1 MQVSKHVHALRIPF
15 SIQIDKEKTIDRFVY
30 CFIIFGSKIHL
41 IDTGVSSS
49 VDFIFKYILQVGR
62 DPKDIS
68 TITLTHSHPDHI
80 GGVKAIKDFSECIVI
95 SHINEKDWI
104 ENIEK
109 QFAERPVPGFFSLV
123 GGSVTIDRTV
133 ENGEDIDL
141 EDGLRLNVI
150 HTPGHSKGSISL
162 VLENE
167 DVLFSGDVIPLP
179 GDMPIYDDPI
189 VLIES
194 IEKLQCLKNRSILL
208 SSWDE
213 PRIGKSADNVISEAI
228 QHLQLLHKSVV
239 EAASNKS
246 ASDPI
251 VISKIVLEKMGLPL
265 AMASIPLVVKSLCS
279 SIRYI

>member
-1 MQVSKHVHALRIPF
+1 MQVSKHVHALKIPF
-15 SIQIDKEKTIDRFVY
+15 SIKIDKEKTINRFVY

-41 IDTGVSSS
+41 IDTGVASSE
-49 VDFIFKYILQVGR
+49 DLIFKYIHQMGR

-95 SHINEKDWI
+95 SHNNEKDWI

-123 GGSVTIDRTV
+123 GGSVAIDKTV
-133 ENGEDIDL
+133 DNGDDIDL

-150 HTPGHSKGSISL
+150 HTPGHSEGSISL

-179 GDMPIYDDPI
+179 GDMPIYDDPL

-194 IEKLQCLKNRSILL
+194 IKKLQRLKNRSILL

-213 PRIGKSADNVISEAI
+213 PRTGKSVDNVISEAI

-239 EAASNKS
+239 EAVCNKS
-246 ASDPI
+246 AIDPI
-251 VISKIVLEKMGLPL
+251 IISKIVLEKMGLPL
-265 AMASIPLVVKSLCS
+265 VMANIPLVVKSLSS